1 MQKRSNSRVAFGK
14 FTDFNVWES
23 ELSDTEMNDFTTCKS
38 EMKGDLIDWNIDDWR
53 FTDGIATD
61 EYSVETV
68 DYNSFCL
75 NTNVR
80 TVFFDDNCTLLV
92 YIISPKT
99 F

>member
-1 MQKRSNSRVAFGK
+1 MQKRSNSRVALGK

-23 ELSDTEMNDFTTCKS
+23 ELSDTEMNDFTTCKN
-38 EMKGDLIDWNIDDWR
+38 EMKGDLIDWNINDWR
-53 FTDGIATD
+53 FTDGISTD

-80 TVFFDDNCTLLV
+80 TVFFDDICPLLL
-92 YIISPKT
+92 
-99 F
+99 